1 VRENPVN
8 QSGSVALS
16 AEEVRGPPQTQVI
29 DKNIIFDPTKQGV
42 VGSSPAGRA
51 KMQGLGNQNQVLLFA
66 VGPLWDLLSTAPQ
79 QCDRLQA
86 LSAQNQVLRSTA
98 WNCASFHAQVRLLGE
113 RPVTPFACRSDSEA
127 SWPL

>member
-1 VRENPVN
+1 MLVT
-8 QSGSVALS
+8 
-16 AEEVRGPPQTQVI
+16 GPT
-29 DKNIIFDPTKQGV
+29 NQGV
-42 VGSSPAGRA
+42 VGSIPAGRA
-51 KMQGLGNQNQVLLFA
+51 NIQGLGRENQVLLFA

-98 WNCASFHAQVRLLGE
+98 WNCASFHAQLRLLRE
-113 RPVTPFACRSDSEA
+113 RRVRPFACRSDSEA